1 MKTRHL
7 LATAA
12 CMAAMALAATGCS
25 KDELTDAT
33 GNTPT
38 GDNAFSFTASTP
50 APKPATRLEY
60 TEGSNADP
68 LVVEWA
74 SGEEAFF
81 ALNAGSTAT
90 WKGIKGVKASTGAA
104 SKTATFV
111 AKDTDG
117 TDASTCEAGSFY
129 ALYPAKDAL
138 RNLFANIS
146 TSGTYYIYLQ
156 LNGQTGKLADMHNF
170 DYMTAEATITGSSTE
185 APDLAFSHRI
195 SVLRL
200 SGLTFSG
207 LNGGSATNISI
218 SGTGLKNSADLVMT
232 GSATP
237 TVRLNGPDAILT
249 TTGTFTIGSDGK
261 LTENVYIC
269 FFPPEEGISNL
280 RITATVGGTN
290 YGYSYSGTVGT
301 SANPFEEG
309 NMYTL
314 SDAAMEGVILYNYT
328 LEEQESEVGT
338 KPTLQTTGQEN
349 SESNPY
355 LITTREELQWLKMNP
370 KQTYYYKLMKD
381 VEVRTPSWHPIGN
394 NGKPFE
400 GHFDGNN
407 KKIMGSM
414 KSYSS
419 TAHFGFFGYGEN
431 AHIKNLHMKA
441 SIDRSGTSP
450 VRTGGIIG
458 EIYGGNIEH
467 CTNAADIKNSNGGD
481 TGGIAGSTNKV
492 RITACT
498 NTGNI
503 SLSTDGSFGVG
514 GICGSSY
521 NNGSSIAGCINKGTV
536 SFSGTSGYSGG
547 IVGNA
552 YYATVTACWNN
563 ATEITGGSTT
573 GAIVGKNAGSNT
585 FNACYWKH
593 QDGLAGINGSSTTSS
608 TGTFTDAAPT
618 TEQISTMNTKWE
630 AEDSSGRKYQ
640 FNATT
645 GEIEPKP

>member
-1 MKTRHL
+1 
-7 LATAA
+7 
-12 CMAAMALAATGCS
+12 MAAMALAATGCS

-33 GNTPT
+33 NNTPT

-68 LVVEWA
+68 LVVKWA

-90 WKGIKGVKASTGAA
+90 WKGIKGVKAPTDAA

-111 AKDTDG
+111 AKNTDG
-117 TDASTCEAGSFY
+117 TNASTCEAGSFY
-129 ALYPAKDAL
+129 ALYPAKDAY
-138 RNLFANIS
+138 RYFFTTIS
-146 TSGTYYIYLQ
+146 ESKDYNIYLW
-156 LNGQTGKLADMHNF
+156 LTDQTGKLADMHNF

-207 LNGGSATNISI
+207 LDSGSATNISI
-218 SGTGLKNSADLVMT
+218 SGTGLKNSANLVMT

-237 TVRLNGPDAILT
+237 TVQLNGPDAILT

-280 RITATVGGTN
+280 RITATVDGTN

-314 SDAAMEGVILYNYT
+314 SDAAMESVILYDYDWGQQT
-328 LEEQESEVGT
+328 SVTGT
-338 KPTLQTTGQEN
+338 MPTLQTTGQEN
-349 SESNPY
+349 SENNPY

-370 KQTYYYKLMKD
+370 TETYYYKLMKD
-381 VEVRTPSWHPIGN
+381 VEVRTLYWHPIGN
-394 NGKPFE
+394 HGNTFK

-414 KSYSS
+414 KSDLS
-419 TAHFGFFGYGEN
+419 TAYFGFFGYGEN

-450 VRTGGIIG
+450 ARTGGIIG
-458 EIYGGNIEH
+458 YISGGNIEH

-481 TGGIAGSTNKV
+481 TGGIAGGTNQV

-503 SLSTDGSFGVG
+503 SLSANSRAIVG
-514 GICGSSY
+514 GICGSSS
-521 NNGSSIAGCINKGTV
+521 NTGSSIAGCINKGTV
-536 SFSGTSGYSGG
+536 SSSGTSGYSGG
-547 IVGNA
+547 IVGDA
-552 YYATVTACWNN
+552 WQTTVTACWNN
-563 ATEITGGSTT
+563 ATEITGGDGTT

-618 TEQISTMNTKWE
+618 TEQISTMNTKWK
-630 AEDSSGRKYQ
+630 AEDSERKYQ